1 MCLRHKHQPEP
12 CPVYVSHCSLKE
24 RKQNAHGKG
33 TVVVQDPPPTASS
46 MLHVVEKAA
55 PSEGLVIYMNLL
67 SKGNAF
73 LPYLACLVCQ
83 G

>member
-1 MCLRHKHQPEP
+1 MHM
-12 CPVYVSHCSLKE
+12 
-24 RKQNAHGKG
+24 GKG

-46 MLHVVEKAA
+46 MLYAVEKAA
-55 PSEGLVIYMNLL
+55 PSDSEGLVIYMNLL